1 MTAREQLWYLIN
13 GVVDGSYEVKTFCDE
28 FERIY
33 NFETDKAEF
42 TEQEKSEFEELF
54 RMVARF
60 SEFEED
66 LKIPNMY
73 FGKEEILAKVS
84 VVQKLRFVPEAET
97 FSFGKR

>member
-13 GVVDGSYEVKTFCDE
+13 GVIDGSYEVKIFYDE

-33 NFETDKAEF
+33 NFETDKAQL
-42 TEQEKSEFEELF
+42 TEQEKREFEELF

-66 LKIPNMY
+66 LKIPNLY
-73 FGKEEILAKVS
+73 FSGEEVLAKAKE
-84 VVQKLRFVPEAET
+84 VQNIPHLFA
-97 FSFGKR
+97 S